1 VTSVDDCAGYGLIAP
16 ILTQI
21 NEDIGPSPNILWVP
35 LANTVLGAIVFLMVG
50 QLSDIFGRRW

>member
-1 VTSVDDCAGYGLIAP
+1 MIAP
-16 ILTQI
+16 VLTQI

-35 LANTVLGAIVFLMVG
+35 LANIVLGAIVFLMVG